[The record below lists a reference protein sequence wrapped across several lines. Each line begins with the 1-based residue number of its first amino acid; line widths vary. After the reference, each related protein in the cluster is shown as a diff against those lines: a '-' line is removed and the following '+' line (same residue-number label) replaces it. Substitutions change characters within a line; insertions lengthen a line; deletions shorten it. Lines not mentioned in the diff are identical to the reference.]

1 MSSKL
6 PMGVETIYRPCFSL
20 LIFGSVSR
28 FIILIDY
35 NITIKMKKFI
45 QFIIFTLTALILNI
59 HQILAD
65 EKIKIGLVVPLSG
78 EYKEIG
84 DSILKATRL
93 AINKIDDDK
102 IKIVPKDTRADP
114 EITLKVSKELQEQG
128 IKIIIGPVF
137 NKNLAYLKDLK
148 EVTFLSLSN
157 TSTNNPNNVI
167 NGGINA
173 ISQIKAIKKFQKFN
187 NLERSILLIP
197 NSNFKS
203 EIEDAVVK
211 TKIKL
216 KDKFV
221 YDTDPTILT
230 SQIEKLTRY
239 KIRKQNLKDEIKR
252 LENSDEAN
260 KENKILNLKK
270 RDTLGG
276 INFDSVIIADFDE
289 SLKSVTTSLL
299 YTDVSSNR
307 VNYITLNQWFDKSI
321 LKEENL
327 QPIYFPSI
335 NKENYDNFVS
345 EYFKIYNDYPNQ
357 ISFLSFDLVGLVYF
371 LIYKN
376 DFVIDNKIFYKKNK
390 FKGKIGIFE
399 INKNKI
405 SHILNFYVAENNNFR
420 KIF

>member
-1 MSSKL
+1 
-6 PMGVETIYRPCFSL
+6 
-20 LIFGSVSR
+20 
-28 FIILIDY
+28 
-35 NITIKMKKFI
+35 MKKFI
-45 QFIIFTLTALILNI
+45 QIIIFTFIGLILNI
-59 HQILAD
+59 FQSLAD

-78 EYKEIG
+78 EYKEVG
-84 DSILKATRL
+84 NSILKSARL
-93 AINKIDDDK
+93 AINKIDDLR
-102 IKIVPKDTRADP
+102 IEIIPRDTRSNP
-114 EITLKVSKELQEQG
+114 ETTLRVSKELYEQG

-137 NKNLAYLKDLK
+137 NKNLIYLDELN

-157 TSTNNPNNVI
+157 TNINNPKNVI
-167 NGGINA
+167 SGGINA
-173 ISQIKAIKKFQKFN
+173 ISQINAIKKFQEFAK
-187 NLERSILLIP
+187 LERSILLIP
-197 NSNFKS
+197 NSEFKN
-203 EIEDAVVK
+203 EIEDAVKK

-216 KDKFV
+216 KDKFI
-221 YDTDPTILT
+221 YNSDPTILT

-239 KIRKQNLKDEIKR
+239 PQRKQNLKDEIKR
-252 LENSDEAN
+252 LKNSNEAN
-260 KENKILNLKK
+260 KEKKISNLKK

-299 YTDVSSNR
+299 YTDITADR

-345 EYFKIYNDYPNQ
+345 EYFNIYNEYPNQ

-376 DFVIDNKIFYKKNK
+376 DFVINDKIFYKKNK

-405 SHILNFYVAENNNFR
+405 SHILNFYVAENNNFK